1 MSVFSHGWLDSVTY
15 LTSVASR
22 ISQSWPKVRKVV
34 RKSRQYLQ
42 PNRICHSSHRWP
54 SRNKNFSW
62 SSTHTIPFNFSVK
75 MYWVS
80 PASPQFQWDLAR
92 FFKLE
97 FASSLCACYKNKTIH
112 HCAHCG
118 SLKTLCVLNINRP
131 NYKHKLWALKG
142 TSTDVVS
149 CLWAWRRYCV
159 LDLN

>member
-22 ISQSWPKVRKVV
+22 FSQSWPKVRKVV

-118 SLKTLCVLNINRP
+118 TVWKHCVSSLELINRP

-149 CLWAWRRYCV
+149 CLIAF
-159 LDLN
+159 